1 MLEKIKEFLLELVSI
16 DTSEGEDAGIYYV
29 EDRFREL
36 GINNIALQYIDDKAL
51 NLIINDIEKPDLLI
65 ATHIDTIPPRIPLM
79 VLGSDKIKGTGA
91 IDAKGS
97 IAAIYALFLRN
108 IKLPSKVSI
117 AIFSG
122 EETTSSGCY
131 KYLDNHNPQNV
142 LVMEPTDLNLALGS
156 YGYVEVDVFSYGY
169 GRHPDLFSNLEDYEE
184 KEDPVRKIIK
194 FLTHIDSIAKTFNTR
209 YSITKFEAKGDVYST
224 PSMGIA
230 TLNIL
235 VPPGVA
241 VLDIIRNTLRE
252 SEKIEGIEVKINDY
266 WESYTLNAEKFMQ
279 VLVESYIEAFREKPR
294 NYVMKGWTDA
304 SLFTKRGIPSS
315 IFGPGKPELAHTVDE
330 VIDIRD
336 IMRASD
342 FLERLIEKFR

>member
-1 MLEKIKEFLLELVSI
+1 MLEKIKEFLLEIVSI
-16 DTSEGEDAGIYYV
+16 DTSDGEDAGIYYV
-29 EDRFREL
+29 EERFKEI
-36 GINNIALQYIDDKAL
+36 GVNNITLQYIDDKAL
-51 NLIINDIEKPDLLI
+51 NLIVNDIEKPDLLI

-79 VLGSDKIKGTGA
+79 MLGNGKIKGTGA

-97 IAAIYALFLRN
+97 VAAIYALFLKNFR
-108 IKLPSKVSI
+108 LPNNVSI

-131 KYLDNHNPQNV
+131 KYLDNHRPQNV

-194 FLTHIDSIAKTFNTR
+194 FLSYIDSITKTFNTR
-209 YSITKFEAKGDVYST
+209 YSITRFEAKGDIYST
-224 PSMGIA
+224 PSLGMT

-235 VPPGVA
+235 VPPGVD
-241 VLDIIRNTLRE
+241 VLEIIRGILRE
-252 SEKIEGIEVKINDY
+252 SAKVEGLKVKINDY
-266 WESYTLNAEKFMQ
+266 WGSFTLEDESFKNILTETYTKTFQ
-279 VLVESYIEAFREKPR
+279 EKPR
-294 NYVMKGWTDA
+294 HYIMKGWTDA
-304 SLFTKRGIPSS
+304 SLFAKRGIPSS

-330 VIDIRD
+330 VIDTHD
-336 IMRASD
+336 IMKAAD
-342 FLERLIEKFR
+342 FLEKLIEKFR